1 MTESFIP
8 ATRHQSLTHR
18 QYHQKLKNKI
28 SAYQTTTSPQIPYYP
43 WTGAVLARNSLFA
56 ILELYS
62 IIINENVTA
71 LTKLLKFIS
80 VGMEFAQ
87 NYHTAVAVG
96 AQVVFR
102 PWRKALKVVQMEA
115 LKIIQPLGH
124 LGLQVKHLQIQIHL
138 ALEWDAR
145 GRPVQ
150 IALPV
155 EITYLTIRVL
165 SEVGSCLQK
174 IIDSVRFNNLTIQPP
189 K

>member
-8 ATRHQSLTHR
+8 ATRHRNLTHR
-18 QYHQKLKNKI
+18 QYHQKSKNKI

-43 WTGAVLARNSLFA
+43 WTGAVLARNNSLFA
-56 ILELYS
+56 IF
-62 IIINENVTA
+62 INENVTV

-96 AQVVFR
+96 AQVVFH

-124 LGLQVKHLQIQIHL
+124 LGLQVKHQQIQIHL

-145 GRPVQ
+145 GRSVQ

-155 EITYLTIRVL
+155 EITYLTIRIL

>member
-8 ATRHQSLTHR
+8 ATRHRSLTHR

-28 SAYQTTTSPQIPYYP
+28 SAYQTTTSPQIPYYR

-56 ILELYS
+56 ILQH
-62 IIINENVTA
+62 IINENVT
-71 LTKLLKFIS
+71 KFLKSIS

-102 PWRKALKVVQMEA
+102 LWHKALKVVQMEA
-115 LKIIQPLGH
+115 LRIIQPLGH

-145 GRPVQ
+145 GRSVQ

-155 EITYLTIRVL
+155 EITYLTIRIL